1 MGCSIPCAAVFNQ
14 LSPEKGGDAL
24 GRDVKAVAFLFLL
37 VATVAMLASGG
48 LMGFLMCCAAISIV
62 LKIRSEL

>member
-1 MGCSIPCAAVFNQ
+1 MGCLTLCAAVFIQ
-14 LSPEKGGDAL
+14 LLHKKGGDAL

-48 LMGFLMCCAAISIV
+48 PIGFLACCTAIWVV
-62 LKIRSEL
+62 LKARSEL